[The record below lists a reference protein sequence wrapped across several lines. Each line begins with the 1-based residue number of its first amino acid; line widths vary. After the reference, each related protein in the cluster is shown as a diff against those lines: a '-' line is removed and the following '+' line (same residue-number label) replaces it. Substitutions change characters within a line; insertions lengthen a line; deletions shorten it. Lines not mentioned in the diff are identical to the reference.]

1 MLAVV
6 DAGMEV
12 EMKVGMN
19 VVVVVVLYV
28 EELDVD
34 KGDEVVM
41 VVKMYDQRIDVWVEV
56 DVMDNM

>member
-6 DAGMEV
+6 DASMEV

-34 KGDEVVM
+34 EGDEVVM
-41 VVKMYDQRIDVWVEV
+41 VAKMYEQRIDVWVEV
-56 DVMDNM
+56 DAMDNM